1 MYGVVALIVKADD
14 VGMALAK
21 NDNASALGGVGRALG
36 RGLVRGMPGFL
47 TALSVVGTAAMIW
60 VGGGIV
66 LHGLE
71 IYGPPSIGHAVHAAT
86 EAAAHALPAAAGLLE
101 WIVHAAISG
110 VIGLVIGA
118 ASIPIIGFVSHPHG
132 NG

>member
-1 MYGVVALIVKADD
+1 MPVFLI
-14 VGMALAK
+14 LL
-21 NDNASALGGVGRALG
+21 SAI
-36 RGLVRGMPGFL
+36 
-47 TALSVVGTAAMIW
+47 GTAAMIW

-86 EAAAHALPAAAGLLE
+86 EAAAHALPSVAGLLE

-110 VIGLVIGA
+110 VIGLLIGA
-118 ASIPIIGFVSHPHG
+118 ASIPIVGLVLAPAWKRLKRLLPGRHDEKIPTRSWRRMAQACPSSRPYSR
-132 NG
+132 